1 MSIVVEQLHF
11 AYGQRSVLRGVSFS
25 AEDGCLLAVLGPNG
39 AGKTTLFRCI
49 LGLMS
54 RYEGRILVDGTDA
67 RTLPARALA
76 HRIAYIPQVH
86 GQAFSYSV
94 LEMVLMGTTH
104 GLSPLAVPK
113 EKEKAAGIAA
123 LERLGIA
130 QLAQKP
136 FSKLSGGEQQLV
148 LIARALAQ
156 AAHTLV
162 MDEPTASLD
171 YGNQVRVLEH
181 ARALA
186 REGYAVVFSTHN
198 PQHALSYADGVLA
211 LLEGEAAALGDPSE
225 VMDAALLY
233 RLYGVHTEFLKTE
246 NGILIAPRVGE
257 GNA

>member
-25 AEDGCLLAVLGPNG
+25 AEDGRLLAVLGPNG

-181 ARALA
+181 ARALV

-233 RLYGVHTEFLKTE
+233 RLYGVHTEFLKTRS
-246 NGILIAPRVGE
+246 GILIAPRVGE

>member
-11 AYGQRSVLRGVSFS
+11 AYGRRSVLRGVSFS

-94 LEMVLMGTTH
+94 LEMVL
-104 GLSPLAVPK
+104 
-113 EKEKAAGIAA
+113 I
-123 LERLGIA
+123 GIA

-211 LLEGEAAALGDPSE
+211 LLEGETAALGDPSE

-233 RLYGVHTEFLKTE
+233 RLYGVHTEFLKTGS
-246 NGILIAPRVGE
+246 GILIAPRVGE